1 MSDFI
6 TLMDEE
12 GKEHE
17 FEVEAILDVEENKYA
32 VLIPMDEEYADS
44 NEAVIMRFGQDEE
57 GEEVLYDI
65 ESDEEWEKVADAYD
79 DIVDDLEDIEDDEED
94 EEDEGE

>member
-6 TLMDEE
+6 TLVDEE

-17 FEVEAILDVEENKYA
+17 FEVEAILEVEESKYA
-32 VLIPMDEEYADS
+32 VLVPMDEEYADS
-44 NEAVIMRFGQDEE
+44 NEAVIMRFGLDED

-65 ESDEEWEKVADAYD
+65 ESDEEWDKVADAYD
-79 DIVDDLEDIEDDEED
+79 DIVDELEDVDYDEEEEK
-94 EEDEGE
+94 EED

>member
-17 FEVEAILDVEENKYA
+17 FEVEAILDIEDNKYA
-32 VLIPMDEEYADS
+32 VLIPLDEEYADS
-44 NEAVIMRFGQDEE
+44 NEAVIMRFGLDEE

-79 DIVDDLEDIEDDEED
+79 DIVDED
-94 EEDEGE
+94 EDEGEEE